1 MEAHPTELTAA
12 ATFDAKRAILSRR
25 DMFRPLAVQRTEGLA
40 EALSGRKVRP
50 QTPLLVLD
58 RDGAALTLLTSEMIF
73 HHVAQGEW
81 NGTPFLATF

>member
-1 MEAHPTELTAA
+1 MEAYPTELTAA
-12 ATFDAKRAILSRR
+12 AAFDAQRAVLSKR

-40 EALSGRKVRP
+40 DALSGKKVRAE
-50 QTPLLVLD
+50 TPLLVLE
-58 RDGAALTLLTSEMIF
+58 RDGAALTLLTSQMIF

>member
-1 MEAHPTELTAA
+1 MEANPSELTAA
-12 ATFDAKRAILSRR
+12 AAFDAKRAILSKR

-40 EALSGRKVRP
+40 GALSSKKVRAE
-50 QTPLLVLD
+50 TPLLVLD
-58 RDGAALTLLTSEMIF
+58 RNGTALSLLTSEMIF

>member
-1 MEAHPTELTAA
+1 MEANPSELTAA
-12 ATFDAKRAILSRR
+12 ATFDAKRAILSKR

-40 EALSGRKVRP
+40 GALSSKKVRAE
-50 QTPLLVLD
+50 TPLLVLD
-58 RDGAALTLLTSEMIF
+58 RNGAALSLLTSEMIF

>member
-1 MEAHPTELTAA
+1 MGGYPSELTAA
-12 ATFDAKRAILSRR
+12 AAFDAKRAILSKR

-40 EALSGRKVRP
+40 DALRGKKVRGE
-50 QTPLLVLD
+50 TLVLE
-58 RDGAALTLLTSEMIF
+58 REGAALALLTSEMIF

>member
-1 MEAHPTELTAA
+1 MEANSSELTAA
-12 ATFDAKRAILSRR
+12 ATFDAKRAILSKR

-40 EALSGRKVRP
+40 GALSSKKVRAE
-50 QTPLLVLD
+50 TPLLVLD
-58 RDGAALTLLTSEMIF
+58 RNGAALSLLTSEMIF